1 MNAILA
7 YKVHAVFKHHRKGR
21 TRPVR
26 EKSTPLREF
35 STRATSPEQGRIYFS
50 SFFHCRLSPS
60 FASFLIHILFSFFFY
75 LFSIPALY
83 HIPRRET
90 STKLTTDTLTQ
101 QNTVM
106 IIAKKLIKNAVGMY
120 QFTFTP
126 FRLLSSHRGIEAH
139 IGPRPPHSRE
149 KSPLCIGSFS
159 SPGSLVF
166 SSYFSQPCVSCSRA
180 RPFTLPLILL
190 PLLATLIV
198 SSVSLQ
204 SVPQLY
210 P

>member
-1 MNAILA
+1 MQFLRIKYTRFLNTTVKGARGPWE
-7 YKVHAVFKHHRKGR
+7 RKARLWGN
-21 TRPVR
+21 
-26 EKSTPLREF
+26 SLRELPRPNKEE
-35 STRATSPEQGRIYFS
+35 STFPP
-50 SFFHCRLSPS
+50 FFTTVSLHL
-60 FASFLIHILFSFFFY
+60 FLPFSFTFFF
-75 LFSIPALY
+75 LFFTFFPIPALY

-106 IIAKKLIKNAVGMY
+106 IIAKKLIKNTVGMY

-139 IGPRPPHSRE
+139 IGPRTPHSRQ
-149 KSPLCIGSFS
+149 KSPLCIGSSS
-159 SPGSLVF
+159 SPGSPVF